1 MPFPHDS
8 QMAFCM
14 KSYAYSQASSTSL
27 SSMSQRSRLPGKTA
41 VINTQLYSSFQV
53 AELKRF
59 PNSRFERRCDI
70 VCKRRNN
77 ARAKSEFR
85 ITKPQRAV
93 TTLCEEPFAHTL
105 SVSTLRNNERMQ
117 VTYTNDGS
125 VIGDWLDRHV
135 PNTCGSNVLGFDTE
149 TRPSFQ
155 KGQGANA
162 TSTLQLSTPDSCLV
176 AHLTHFEKSS
186 GPRSNSTWQPA
197 LLEVLANPSVLKVG
211 VGLDQDAIE
220 LWKSW
225 GVECYGRFE
234 LTGVGAPSQGKGLS
248 LSRLAEAILDIAL
261 PKSKTITMS
270 NWDNAPLDI
279 AQVEYAALDAWVG
292 RMIYD
297 ELVEHRPSL
306 FGQEAVRFLVER
318 ERTLED
324 LVLRQHKRKEARL
337 ALRECLEETKTI
349 DRKLDSARLEVVVS
363 DLTKHKRTIEEL
375 RPDGTFWWCIDLDK
389 ERKQWV

>member
-1 MPFPHDS
+1 
-8 QMAFCM
+8 
-14 KSYAYSQASSTSL
+14 
-27 SSMSQRSRLPGKTA
+27 
-41 VINTQLYSSFQV
+41 
-53 AELKRF
+53 
-59 PNSRFERRCDI
+59 
-70 VCKRRNN
+70 
-77 ARAKSEFR
+77 
-85 ITKPQRAV
+85 
-93 TTLCEEPFAHTL
+93 
-105 SVSTLRNNERMQ
+105 
-117 VTYTNDGS
+117 
-125 VIGDWLDRHV
+125 
-135 PNTCGSNVLGFDTE
+135 
-149 TRPSFQ
+149 
-155 KGQGANA
+155 
-162 TSTLQLSTPDSCLV
+162 
-176 AHLTHFEKSS
+176 
-186 GPRSNSTWQPA
+186 
-197 LLEVLANPSVLKVG
+197 
-211 VGLDQDAIE
+211 
-220 LWKSW
+220 
-225 GVECYGRFE
+225 
-234 LTGVGAPSQGKGLS
+234 
-248 LSRLAEAILDIAL
+248 
-261 PKSKTITMS
+261 MS